1 MRQNQQRMSESIE
14 SKNHGKSVSFR
25 RKEPIL
31 LLAGFLLGVVTGVG
45 LFLGLVHFAGIQ
57 TPMSTGLSETL
68 ERNFA
73 KVKVGMTSGEA
84 IKTIF
89 NDVFIFP
96 EHVDAKKSGLEKWP
110 IWGYNAIKCI
120 RARFE
125 GSRPF
130 TLTIDTKADRV
141 IEAKYEYNTRFD

>member
-1 MRQNQQRMSESIE
+1 MTESIE
-14 SKNHGKSVSFR
+14 SKNHRKSRSFR
-25 RKEPIL
+25 RKELIL
-31 LLAGFLLGVVTGVG
+31 LLAAFLVGVITGAG
-45 LFLGLVHFAGIQ
+45 LFVGLVHSAGIS
-57 TPMSTGLSETL
+57 TPMPTRVSDTL

-89 NDVFIFP
+89 SGVFIFP
-96 EHVDAKKSGLEKWP
+96 EHIDGRKPGLEKWP
-110 IWGYNAIKCI
+110 IWGYDMVKCI

-130 TLTIDTKADRV
+130 TLTIDTKTDQV
-141 IEAKYEYNTRFD
+141 IEAKYEYSTRFD